1 MKRRGG
7 KPPRTGDEM
16 PGSKGKAF
24 RQVRDNP

>member
-16 PGSKGKAF
+16 QGSKAKASHP
-24 RQVRDNP
+24 RAR